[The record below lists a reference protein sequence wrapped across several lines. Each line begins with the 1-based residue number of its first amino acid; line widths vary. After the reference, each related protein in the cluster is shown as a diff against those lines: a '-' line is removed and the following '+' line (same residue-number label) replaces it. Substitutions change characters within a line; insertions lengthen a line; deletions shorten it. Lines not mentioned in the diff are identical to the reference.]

1 MKVNGIQDNI
11 NFILIT
17 EQEEKEIQT
26 NKKCV
31 NVDTEN
37 RRQTGS
43 DNTVLHL
50 HRKVLLADFINAY
63 VQ

>member
-1 MKVNGIQDNI
+1 MKANRTHDNI

-17 EQEEKEIQT
+17 EQEEKELQT
-26 NKKCV
+26 IKKCV

-43 DNTVLHL
+43 DNTCI
-50 HRKVLLADFINAY
+50 AFA
-63 VQ
+63 

>member
-1 MKVNGIQDNI
+1 MKVNRTHDQI
-11 NFILIT
+11 NFTLIT
-17 EQEEKEIQT
+17 EQEERDTDKQEI
-26 NKKCV
+26 V

-37 RRQTGS
+37 RRQIGS